1 MKKLFGILRS
11 EQGFTLVELMVVVI
25 ILGVLAAIAV
35 PQFTKNAE
43 TAREKAA
50 VSSLQNM
57 KSAIDVWIAQNGGQV
72 PVATNTTTAAGAGSP
87 AYSAS
92 GTQQNIDIKSVL
104 TSAGINWSGDGNSI
118 TDPWGNRFVYEAD
131 SAANSSGTG
140 YFIYCGPD
148 SNNKYYYT
156 AASYQSAQC
165 TNAAVTP
172 LPDNT
177 KIKGTIGA
185 VSSTGS

>member
-1 MKKLFGILRS
+1 MKKLLRILHG

-72 PVATNTTTAAGAGSP
+72 PVETNTATSAAAGSP

-92 GTQQNIDIKSVL
+92 GTEPKIDIKSVL
-104 TSAGINWSGDGNSI
+104 TSAGINWNGDGNSI
-118 TDPWGNRFVYEAD
+118 TDPWGNKFVYEAD
-131 SAANSSGTG
+131 SNASNSGSG
-140 YFIYCGPD
+140 YLIFCGPD
-148 SNNKYYYT
+148 SNQKFYYSAT
-156 AASYQSAQC
+156 SYQSAQC
-165 TNAAVTP
+165 TNATSVPTVDSA
-172 LPDNT
+172 
-177 KIKGTIGA
+177 KITGTVGA